1 MRAEMKN
8 ISHVEIDDID
18 RILLDALSENARITN
33 ADLAERAGIAQSTC
47 ITRVRNLVKQGVIEG
62 FHARINPSA
71 LGNGMQVLISVT
83 LRASA
88 RQQLSRFMDEMKALP
103 EVTQVFFLGGTEDFI
118 LHLTARDSDHVRDF
132 VLEHLS
138 ANPAVANTRT
148 NMIFQHL
155 KG

>member
-1 MRAEMKN
+1 MKN

-88 RQQLSRFMDEMKALP
+88 RQQLSQFMDEMKALP

-132 VLEHLS
+132 VLEDLS

>member
-1 MRAEMKN
+1 MKN

-18 RILLDALSENARITN
+18 RILLDALAENARITN

-62 FHARINPSA
+62 FHARISPAA

-88 RQQLSRFMDEMKALP
+88 RQQLSQFMEEMRGLP

-118 LHLTARDSDHVRDF
+118 LHLTARDSDHIRDF
-132 VLEHLS
+132 VLDHLS

>member
-88 RQQLSRFMDEMKALP
+88 RQQLSQFMDEMKALP

>member
-1 MRAEMKN
+1 MKN

-18 RILLDALSENARITN
+18 RILLEALAENARITN

-88 RQQLSRFMDEMKALP
+88 RQQLSQFMDEMKALP

-155 KG
+155 KA

>member
-1 MRAEMKN
+1 MKN

-18 RILLDALSENARITN
+18 RILLDALAENARITN

-88 RQQLSRFMDEMKALP
+88 RQQLSQFMDEMKALP

-155 KG
+155 KA

>member
-1 MRAEMKN
+1 MKN

-18 RILLDALSENARITN
+18 HILLDALAENARITN

-88 RQQLSRFMDEMKALP
+88 RQQLSQFMDEMKALP

-155 KG
+155 KA

>member
-1 MRAEMKN
+1 MKN

-18 RILLDALSENARITN
+18 RILLDALAENARITN
-33 ADLAERAGIAQSTC
+33 ADLAEQAGIAQSTC

-88 RQQLSRFMDEMKALP
+88 RQQLSKFMDEMKALP

-155 KG
+155 KA

>member
-1 MRAEMKN
+1 
-8 ISHVEIDDID
+8 
-18 RILLDALSENARITN
+18 
-33 ADLAERAGIAQSTC
+33 
-47 ITRVRNLVKQGVIEG
+47 
-62 FHARINPSA
+62 
-71 LGNGMQVLISVT
+71 
-83 LRASA
+83 
-88 RQQLSRFMDEMKALP
+88 MDEMKALP

-155 KG
+155 KA

>member
-1 MRAEMKN
+1 MKN

>member
-1 MRAEMKN
+1 MKN

-18 RILLDALSENARITN
+18 RILLDALAENARITN

-62 FHARINPSA
+62 FHARVNPSA

-88 RQQLSRFMDEMKALP
+88 RQQLSQFMDEMKALP

-155 KG
+155 KA

>member
-1 MRAEMKN
+1 MKN

-18 RILLDALSENARITN
+18 RILLDALAENARITN

-62 FHARINPSA
+62 FHARVNPSA

-88 RQQLSRFMDEMKALP
+88 RQQLSQFMDEMKALP

-118 LHLTARDSDHVRDF
+118 LHLTARESDHVRDF

-155 KG
+155 KA

>member
-1 MRAEMKN
+1 MKN

-88 RQQLSRFMDEMKALP
+88 RQQLSQFMDEMKALP